1 MRIFSKQES
10 IALTVI
16 LSILFVV
23 SYFNFAKALVRS
35 RDLER
40 RNDIG
45 AITKGLEDFR
55 TDFASYPQ
63 STKEGLINAC
73 NGGCVWGK
81 DPLRD
86 INDLTYPAY
95 MNVIPLDPRTGDGYS
110 YLYFSNGRRFQI
122 YATLEDAQGVEYDP
136 KIVAMNL
143 KCGTKICNF
152 GRSSPETPLDKS
164 IEQYE
169 NELIQEQLRLR
180 KLQLGK

>member
-10 IALTVI
+10 LAVVVI
-16 LSILFVV
+16 LSVLFLV
-23 SYFNFAKALVRS
+23 SYFNFAKALIRS
-35 RDLER
+35 RDLQR
-40 RNDIG
+40 KNDIG
-45 AITKGLEDFR
+45 EITKGLEEFR

-63 STKEGLINAC
+63 SSKEGRINTC
-73 NGGCVWGK
+73 NGGCAWGI

-86 INDLTYPAY
+86 INDLSYPPY
-95 MNVIPLDPRTGDGYS
+95 MKVIPLDPRTGDGFS

-122 YATLEDAQGVEYDP
+122 YATLEDTSDPEYDP
-136 KIVAMNL
+136 KIVALNL

-164 IEQYE
+164 IEEYE
-169 NELIQEQLRLR
+169 NELIQEQLRVR

>member
-10 IALTVI
+10 LAVLLI
-16 LSILFVV
+16 LSVLFVV

-35 RDLER
+35 RDLQR
-40 RNDIG
+40 KNDIG
-45 AITKGLEDFR
+45 EITKGLEEFR

-63 STKEGLINAC
+63 STKTGLINAC

-86 INDLTYPAY
+86 INDLKYPAY
-95 MNVIPLDPRTGDGYS
+95 INTIPLDPTTGNGYS

-122 YATLEDAQGVEYDP
+122 YATLEDTSDPEYNP
-136 KIVAMNL
+136 KIAALNL
-143 KCGTKICNF
+143 KCGTKVCNF

-164 IEQYE
+164 IEEYE
-169 NELIQEQLRLR
+169 NELIQEQLRLK
-180 KLQLGK
+180 KLQLSK